1 MIKIRSAIVGL
12 GRIGSLLE
20 KDRFREKPAS
30 HAGAIFHNPKTILIS
45 GCDPDEKKRAF
56 FKKDWGVSKVYASQ
70 EEMLLHERIDLL
82 HIATPPKTHLSCV
95 KLVLKYGS
103 PFIICEKPLADTLK
117 ASKKILK
124 LVEKN
129 QLHFLV
135 NHERRY
141 ARDYQEV
148 KKKIIDFT
156 YGKLLSI
163 HARLFMGTGRTP
175 SEILWDDGTHLFD
188 LFYFLCPHAFRLIRS
203 VGDPDKKSAQ
213 MNILGNMGEV
223 MVSIDV
229 GGKRDHLA
237 FEIDL
242 AFEKGFIRIG
252 NGVYEEFKS
261 EKSRFYEKMRSLT
274 KVKTTSFNKT
284 YYFANMLKEAV
295 DFLEGK
301 NKDLRFSLRDV
312 YRALESIHFILKKT
326 F

>member
-1 MIKIRSAIVGL
+1 MKIRSAIVGL

-20 KDRFREKPAS
+20 RDRFREKPAS
-30 HAGAIFHNPKTILIS
+30 HAGAIFHNPKTVLVS
-45 GCDPDEKKRAF
+45 GCDPDEKKRDL
-56 FKKDWGVSKVYASQ
+56 FKKHWGVSKVYASQ
-70 EEMLLHERIDLL
+70 EEMLAQEKIDLL

-95 KLVLKYGS
+95 KSVLKYGC

-129 QLHFLV
+129 QLRFLV

-148 KKKIIDFT
+148 KKKIIDLT

-163 HARLFMGTGRTP
+163 HARLFMGMGRT
-175 SEILWDDGTHLFD
+175 SSDILWDDGTHLFD
-188 LFYFLCPHAFRLIRS
+188 ILYFLCPHTFKLIRS
-203 VGDPDKKSAQ
+203 VGFPDKKSAQ
-213 MNILGNMGEV
+213 MNILGSMGRV
-223 MVSIDV
+223 MASIDV
-229 GGKRDHLA
+229 GGKRDHLV

-242 AFEKGFIRIG
+242 SFEKGFVRIG

-261 EKSRFYEKMRSLT
+261 EESGFYEKMRSLR
-274 KVKTTSFNKT
+274 KVKTTPFNKT

-301 NKDLRFSLRDV
+301 NKDLHFSLRDA